1 MKRRVDKFS
10 LRYVFPLWIN
20 IRQRNLRQLLINT
33 ALILFIL
40 CRLFSYS
47 NLHLVCSICY
57 FINDII
63 RISKINSK
71 ISLENVAARIFYFY
85 SMLHLKSE
93 VNIHSVSR
101 KYFNA
106 VFMYLVCVCV
116 CLCVCVYYIVCVILN
131 TLKFH

>member
-20 IRQRNLRQLLINT
+20 IRRRNLRQLLINT

-40 CRLFSYS
+40 CRLFSYP
-47 NLHLVCSICY
+47 NLHLVCPICY

-63 RISKINSK
+63 RISKINLK
-71 ISLENVAARIFYFY
+71 TSLENVASRIFYFY

-93 VNIHSVSR
+93 INIHSVSR

-106 VFMYLVCVCV
+106 VFMYFVL
-116 CLCVCVYYIVCVILN
+116 CLCVCMRAIVCVILN